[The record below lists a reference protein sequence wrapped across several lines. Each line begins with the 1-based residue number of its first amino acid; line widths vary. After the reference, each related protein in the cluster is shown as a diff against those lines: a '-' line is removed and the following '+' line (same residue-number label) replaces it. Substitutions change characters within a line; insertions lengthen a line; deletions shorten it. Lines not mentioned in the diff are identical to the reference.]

1 MSVKT
6 SKTDRSPIGGRLSA
20 LVALLAAGLAV
31 AAGCTDA
38 ELYSPTR
45 AKAQA
50 DRVTLSGRVCTEDPV
65 QSRFPVRVV
74 LMADRAA
81 GPLFSDYDPAGRRV
95 QALRTFAQRT
105 LNIPKTA
112 VSVIGYGGRPAKLAP
127 TDGNFTRNPG
137 ELFGALNQLAIAQPC
152 LAEDQCR
159 DYREA
164 LRSARA
170 LIEGDIAGMP
180 AGARLLTQYVV
191 VMVNAGPQRP
201 TTDPAECCAPDDV
214 QCQQKADN
222 ASGGELRQLSRRCAR
237 QLATQQVSALKQ
249 SVRQSGAGGLRFHSI
264 HLAANTDHVSNGKN
278 IDNNLQQ
285 TMESMAFAGEGIY
298 RRIDNVGG
306 LREKPLDLLGL
317 RTVLHAKLLLASN
330 HNALPTPDGPKTDSD
345 GDGLSDQKERQEG
358 TSPTAADT
366 DADGITDRVELLV
379 GFDATTPNDP
389 KACQKI
395 EAGGD
400 LDLDRLTNCDEAL
413 LGTKPSLVDTDGDG
427 LPDPLEVHYGTDYLN
442 RDADEDVDGDGVDN
456 GEEIRRHT
464 DPRSTDTQAHL
475 SFGYRYDVTDQGFV
489 TDLFAG
495 DPDQITGVEILDI
508 SDGTTPG
515 VGTLRWLATEGQL
528 RWKDATDDAFGP
540 PVDVDQP
547 GRLQLPSS
555 SFAPVQG
562 DEGKRITVDVEP
574 EAMPP
579 RPQTESI
586 RVTSRR
592 RQCLDYTI
600 RNVKMMPTEQLDDG
614 TEAGY
619 NDIVLYFAQAPEGN
633 FRRPGP
639 YRRAQIP
646 VRFNPP
652 DRRTPGEAIL
662 EVQNREFVRPDITI
676 ESGR

>member
-1 MSVKT
+1 MTQAPPMSVKT
-6 SKTDRSPIGGRLSA
+6 SKIDRSPPGIRRSAVLALLLASLAGIGG
-20 LVALLAAGLAV
+20 
-31 AAGCTDA
+31 GCTDA

-105 LNIPKTA
+105 LNVPKTA
-112 VSVIGYGGRPAKLAP
+112 ISVIGYGGRPAKLAP

-137 ELFGALNQLAIAQPC
+137 ELFGALNQLSIAQPC
-152 LAEDQCR
+152 LAEEQCR

-170 LIEGDIAGMP
+170 LIEGDVAGMP

-222 ASGGELRQLSRRCAR
+222 ASGGKLRQLSRRCAR
-237 QLATQQVSALKQ
+237 QLANEQVSGLKQ
-249 SVRQSGAGGLRFHSI
+249 AVRQAGAGGLRFHTI
-264 HLAANTDHVSNGKN
+264 QLAANTDNVTNGKN
-278 IDNNLQQ
+278 IDNALQQ
-285 TMESMAFAGEGIY
+285 TMESMAFAGEGLY

-317 RTVLHAKLLLASN
+317 RTVLHAKLLLAAN
-330 HNALPTPDGPKTDSD
+330 HNALPTPQGPKTDSD
-345 GDGLSDQKERQEG
+345 GDGLTDQKEAAEG
-358 TSPTAADT
+358 TSPTRADT
-366 DADGITDRVELLV
+366 DGDGVTDRVELLV
-379 GFDATTPNDP
+379 GFDATTPDEP

-400 LDLDRLTNCDEAL
+400 RDLDRLTNCDEAL

-427 LPDPLEVHYGTDYLN
+427 LPNALEVHYGTDYLN

-464 DPRSTDTQAHL
+464 DPRSTDTRAHL

-495 DPDQITGVEILDI
+495 EPDQITGVDIIDI
-508 SDGTTPG
+508 SGGTTPG
-515 VGTLRWLATEGQL
+515 VGTLRWLASGRQL

-540 PVDVDQP
+540 PIP
-547 GRLQLPSS
+547 IEEAEAGRLQLPSS

-562 DEGKRITVDVEP
+562 DEGKRIT
-574 EAMPP
+574 
-579 RPQTESI
+579 
-586 RVTSRR
+586 
-592 RQCLDYTI
+592 
-600 RNVKMMPTEQLDDG
+600 
-614 TEAGY
+614 
-619 NDIVLYFAQAPEGN
+619 
-633 FRRPGP
+633 
-639 YRRAQIP
+639 
-646 VRFNPP
+646 
-652 DRRTPGEAIL
+652 L
-662 EVQNREFVRPDITI
+662 EV
-676 ESGR
+676 